1 MTTAPS
7 NIRPVRIEEEMRSA
21 YLDYAMSVIVSRAL
35 PDVRDGLKPV
45 QRRILYAMH
54 ELGLRSNSS
63 YKKCARI
70 VGEVLGKYHPHGDAP
85 VYDALVRL
93 AQDFTLRYPLVDGQG
108 NFGSVDND
116 PPAAMRYTE
125 ARLGNIADEMLI
137 DIEKETVNFSTN
149 FDDSL
154 EEPLVLPA
162 RLPNLLV
169 NGAAGIAV
177 GMATSIP
184 PHNLTEVC
192 DGLIHLIDNP
202 DAPIDELVQF
212 IKGPDFPT
220 GATIMGRSGIQNAYA
235 TGHGRVLVR
244 ARAEI
249 VEEQRNRKSIIV
261 TEIPYQIN
269 KAALIE
275 KIAELVKDKKVDGIS
290 EVRDESDREGMRI
303 VVELKREAQ
312 PEQVLNNL
320 YKHTAMQS
328 TFFINML
335 ALVDGAPRVLNLRQL
350 LHHYIE
356 FRQVVVRRRSEFD
369 LRKARERDH
378 ILLGLLLAL
387 DQLDAIIKT
396 IRESPDV
403 ETARANL
410 IQRFG
415 LDQIQAQ
422 AILEMQLRRLA
433 ALERK
438 KIQDEHAE
446 LIKTIADLEALL
458 ADPKKILAKARA
470 EVVEIKKEYGD
481 ERRTEITDEEVKEFR
496 FEDLIPH
503 QDVVITLSN
512 RGYIKR
518 LPVTTFRLQH
528 RGGRGIIGTI
538 AREQDVIQHLEVA
551 DTHDIVLFFTNRG
564 RVFKLKC
571 FDLPHEQSRTAK
583 GLPLVNFIKL
593 EENERVTAII
603 AVPPDEMKGPAGE
616 TATTE
621 ATPAEA
627 TSGEAPPPEG
637 AAPVPAAA
645 EPAAESVAEPEVE
658 AEATEEAPTG
668 HSIIFLTRK
677 GEIKKSPL
685 SRFGNIRGSGLIAMN
700 LEKGDELV
708 SVKLGKPA
716 DEIIITTERGQSI
729 RFSTND
735 VRSRSRYAGG
745 IRGIRLEPHDTVMS
759 MDIIQPDSYLLTLSY
774 KGFGKLTDLN
784 RYKTQHRGGKGIL
797 TFKVT
802 DKTGKVAASL
812 VVEREHDIMLISE
825 KGIVIRTTLDEIR
838 VTGRNTQ
845 GVTVMKLE
853 PGDQVAS
860 VAYLNPRG
868 GGNGNGDD
876 TPGGKGGRAQDSA
889 VEDDEEPEPDQ
900 KSDTASGSGGLRGR
914 AGNAKA
920 KKGKSKAPRAAKAA
934 SKAGKARGK
943 GKAGAPETSSGEA
956 TRAKTSAVAKGR
968 PVQDKGK
975 AQASKAGKGK
985 ASAPE
990 TSSGKATRAKTR
1002 AVAKGRPV
1010 QGKFKFKAETSEAG
1024 KGKAPRAATA
1034 KKAAPASKMRQD
1046 KGKKGAPAR
1055 RSGRPPPGNKKT
1067 IGKK

>member
-54 ELGLRSNSS
+54 ELGLRPNSP

-93 AQDFTLRYPLVDGQG
+93 AQDFTLRYTLVDGQG
-108 NFGSVDND
+108 NFGSIDND

-125 ARLGNIADEMLI
+125 ARLGAIAEEVLV
-137 DIEKETVNFSTN
+137 DIEKETVNFSRN

-154 EEPLVLPA
+154 EEPLVLPS

-192 DGLIHLIDNP
+192 DGIIHLIDNP

-356 FRQVVVRRRSEFD
+356 FRQVVVRRRSEFE

-387 DQLDAIIKT
+387 DQLDAVIKT

-422 AILEMQLRRLA
+422 AILDMQLRRLA

-446 LIKTIADLEALL
+446 LVKTIADLETLL
-458 ADPKKILAKARA
+458 ADPRKILAKARA
-470 EVVEIKKEYGD
+470 EVVQLKKDYGD

-528 RGGRGIIGTI
+528 RGGRGIIGTV

-603 AVPPDEMKGPAGE
+603 AVPPEELKEGMGE
-616 TATTE
+616 KAEPE
-621 ATPAEA
+621 ATPPA
-627 TSGEAPPPEG
+627 EG
-637 AAPVPAAA
+637 AAPVATPVPTPVPA
-645 EPAAESVAEPEVE
+645 PAVAEAELEVE
-658 AEATEEAPTG
+658 EEAPTG
-668 HSIIFLTRK
+668 RSIIFCTRN

-685 SRFGNIRGSGLIAMN
+685 SRFRNIRGSGLIAMN

-708 SVKLGKPA
+708 SVKLGRPA
-716 DEIIITTERGQSI
+716 DQVIITTERGQSI
-729 RFSTND
+729 RFSTDD
-735 VRSRSRYAGG
+735 VRSRSRTAGG
-745 IRGIRLEPHDTVMS
+745 VRGIRLEPRDTVMS
-759 MDIIQPDSYLLTLSY
+759 MDIIEPDSYLLTLSY

-838 VTGRNTQ
+838 VTGRNAQ

-868 GGNGNGDD
+868 GGDD

-889 VEDDEEPEPDQ
+889 AEADEEPEPAPGEETTSRPGKTQ
-900 KSDTASGSGGLRGR
+900 GKGRG
-914 AGNAKA
+914 AKA
-920 KKGKSKAPRAAKAA
+920 EGRKSAAPRAAKAA
-934 SKAGKARGK
+934 PRAPK
-943 GKAGAPETSSGEA
+943 GRATRKAGAP
-956 TRAKTSAVAKGR
+956 
-968 PVQDKGK
+968 
-975 AQASKAGKGK
+975 KAGKGK
-985 ASAPE
+985 AP
-990 TSSGKATRAKTR
+990 RAK
-1002 AVAKGRPV
+1002 AGAAAKGRPV
-1010 QGKFKFKAETSEAG
+1010 QGKLKLNVEAPKAG

-1034 KKAAPASKMRQD
+1034 RAAPASRVRQD
-1046 KGKKGAPAR
+1046 KAKKGAPAR
-1055 RSGRPPPGNKKT
+1055 RTGGPPPGKSNRKTNAKK
-1067 IGKK
+1067 